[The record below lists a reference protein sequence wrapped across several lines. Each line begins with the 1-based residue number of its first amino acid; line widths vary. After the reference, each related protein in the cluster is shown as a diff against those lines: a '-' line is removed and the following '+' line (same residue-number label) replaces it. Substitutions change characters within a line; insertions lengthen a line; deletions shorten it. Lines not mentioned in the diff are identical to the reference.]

1 MSLKSHFL
9 ASAQFQLHRSGK
21 LAREV
26 INADNGGMRP
36 EENEL
41 QVDKALLEIL
51 HKCNS
56 MRQTC

>member
-9 ASAQFQLHRSGK
+9 ASTQFHLRRSGK

-26 INADNGGMRP
+26 INADNRGMRP
-36 EENEL
+36 EGNEL

-51 HKCNS
+51 YKCNS
-56 MRQTC
+56 MLQTS